1 MSFGVEAPSDDAIG
15 KAFLMIER
23 FGTVSIE
30 TLKAFQKLRD
40 MK

>member
-1 MSFGVEAPSDDAIG
+1 MG

-30 TLKAFQKLRD
+30 TLKAFQQQMDIK
-40 MK
+40 